1 MPLQK
6 SVYKVKG
13 KMDGMSYFYSKNGGY
28 QFRTINPAM
37 SDLVK
42 NDPRFEMTRE
52 YGYAFG
58 LGASFSGALLKCI
71 SNRWRY
77 ILRANTHAELTK
89 KYDLY
94 FKASQGLIDGQIA
107 HISLFYDRMMRDFNN
122 LNKRMIPPF
131 LSYFFPRYTEENV
144 ANNQLDINRSLYLTR
159 NDADEYKSRGADG
172 VSIYLYTLR
181 VRLKSQEYL
190 PNNKVYY
197 EGEMSSLYV
206 IQNSITFSNLDQYEL
221 LPAST
226 PALDGRL
233 SPEIETCGGIL
244 VYVAPFKT
252 IDGQNHILQSLCNAF
267 WYAPE
272 TSK

>member
-1 MPLQK
+1 
-6 SVYKVKG
+6 
-13 KMDGMSYFYSKNGGY
+13 MDGMSYFYSKNGGY

-89 KYDLY
+89 KYDTY
-94 FKASQGLIDGQIA
+94 FKSSQGLIDGSVS

-122 LNKRMIPPF
+122 LNKRMIPPY
-131 LSYFFPRYTEENV
+131 LSYFFPKYTEEDLN
-144 ANNQLDINRSLYLTR
+144 NNQLTIMRSLYLTS

-172 VSIYLYTLR
+172 LSIYLYTLR
-181 VRLKSQEYL
+181 VGLRSTQNL

-206 IQNSITFSNLDQYEL
+206 THNTVTFSNLDQYEL

-226 PALDGRL
+226 PALDDRL
-233 SPEIETCGGIL
+233 SPDIETCGGIL

-267 WYAPE
+267 WYAPA